1 MKKNYSLIFL
11 FLFSF
16 SFVFS
21 QVQVG
26 NGTVTNEE
34 LPIEPYYG
42 YTYSQVIYT
51 SAEINSSGDISGVSY
66 TATAETTLESSSD
79 WTVYMAH
86 TSNSSFADGDSWEP
100 FENFTQMFSGQFLF
114 PMV

>member
-26 NGTVTNEE
+26 NGTDTNQS

-66 TATAETTLESSSD
+66 TATAETTLASSSD

-86 TSNSSFADGDSWEP
+86 TL
-100 FENFTQMFSGQFLF
+100 TQVSLTEILGSQLKILLKCFLGQFLF
-114 PMV
+114 QME